1 LDHDDIIYSH
11 FPFAVRCALEQSA
24 GGSRR
29 LPLPPPG
36 LSREKEKRE
45 EERKRDRET
54 QSKESKK
61 E

>member
-45 EERKRDRET
+45 EEREIERHRVKRVRKSD
-54 QSKESKK
+54 
-61 E
+61 